1 MTFPLKNLPLDINLI
16 VRKEQIRLEIEEG
29 IKLKKEQV
37 YYNIVREWYEVKK
50 QKIANHGK

>member
-50 QKIANHGK
+50 QKVVNHGK